1 MPSQRD
7 RLMNARAI
15 VYVGAAVVI
24 AIAYLISKLHGA

>member
-1 MPSQRD
+1 MPSQKD
-7 RLMNARAI
+7 RLMNARGI